1 MGQVKEKWG
10 VEYEPS
16 LDDIEIHSFEQWD
29 RDHSIDAPVY
39 HRRRTAGLWTA
50 LATLAVVLA
59 VAAVYGYS
67 VLSKHDSELMWL
79 SGRVSSFS
87 AVRDHAN
94 RLEAMLKEWNVRQE
108 SLRAQV
114 QKMDAGWKSGLN
126 DVRLHAAALVA
137 NANQREHN
145 DLNQRAAALNAQIA
159 EISSR
164 QDTEQVHIAKLEREL
179 TSARQELASAKAGYT
194 RELAALRQQQ
204 VSNQHEIVSLN
215 NLLST
220 DQINFEA
227 EKNHDAEIVPGVLLH
242 LTTTD
247 IARQRYGGWIWLTR
261 SRRRIWIRRQV
272 IESPQVFYPVAGGQA
287 YELVVTQ
294 VNTKDVAGYLLV
306 PSSTSSQQQDVASNS
321 RPVGRSGRG
330 AF

>member
-1 MGQVKEKWG
+1 VSSVRDKWS

-29 RDHSIDAPVY
+29 RDQSVDMPVY

-50 LATLAVVLA
+50 LA
-59 VAAVYGYS
+59 
-67 VLSKHDSELMWL
+67 HDAELMWL

-94 RLEAMLKEWNVRQE
+94 RLEATVREWNVRQE
-108 SLRAQV
+108 SLKAQV
-114 QKMDAGWKSGLN
+114 HKMDAGWKSGFN
-126 DVRLHAAALVA
+126 DFRLRAAALEA

-145 DLNQRAAALNAQIA
+145 DLNQRTAALNAQIA
-159 EISSR
+159 DISSS
-164 QDTEQVHIAKLEREL
+164 QHTEQARIAQLEREL
-179 TSARQELASAKAGYT
+179 TSARQELASAKASYT

-204 VSNQHEIVSLN
+204 ASSQREIVSLN
-215 NLLST
+215 NVLST

-242 LTTTD
+242 LTSTD
-247 IARQRYGGWIWLTR
+247 IARQRYGGWIWLTQ

-272 IESPQVFYPVAGGQA
+272 IESPQVFYPVAGDEA

-306 PSSTSSQQQDVASNS
+306 PSSTSSQQQDVAVNS
-321 RPVGRSGRG
+321 GSVAKSGRG
-330 AF
+330 TF